1 MYNKQPRSVFISAKA
16 SWGYSILN
24 RGCKNFTHTD
34 TKTHISRHVNLDFK
48 ATRKC
53 HDCPSIG
60 CLVTSPPHLPSS
72 WMWTSWLPHHGH
84 CSAQQSGRG
93 AGWPRFEP
101 EICLFVTLS
110 KKLDC
115 SNSQFPCPSDRNH
128 FQFSPH
134 PLSCWVKVEWSN
146 RHANTAHIPNNR
158 SAFYSP
164 PPLTGC
170 QKGFLSFVPSV
181 IQYLMGTSSTGLWGN
196 KD

>member
-24 RGCKNFTHTD
+24 RGCKNFR
-34 TKTHISRHVNLDFK
+34 KRKKSHISRHVNLDFK

-53 HDCPSIG
+53 HDCP
-60 CLVTSPPHLPSS
+60 PHLPSS
-72 WMWTSWLPHHGH
+72 WKWTSWLLHHGH
-84 CSAQQSGRG
+84 CSAQQSRRG

-110 KKLDC
+110 KKLDH
-115 SNSQFPCPSDRNH
+115 SNSQFPCPFDRNH

-146 RHANTAHIPNNR
+146 RHADTAHIPNNR
-158 SAFYSP
+158 SAFYSLP
-164 PPLTGC
+164 LLTGC
-170 QKGFLSFVPSV
+170 QKGFPSFMPSV

-196 KD
+196 KGL